1 MRGPSY
7 HCKEFATLSPGT
19 RHSCTLPWRIR
30 QVEANY
36 TKRKSDY
43 FPFYTLW
50 HPRSLA
56 ISAHWSN
63 QALPSYSAVTHK
75 EPGLWKS
82 FCISVQFNFPTLQVT
97 IMERMVELGCDPLAA
112 NRWLW
117 RQKKKFSFPYF
128 FCALP
133 SIFAI
138 SQHQMCWETLFP
150 YYSSLKI
157 EYFREQYSA
166 LHLASMYSRED
177 TIRVRFS
184 ICARSPQTR
193 NLSQKSQVTLV

>member
-30 QVEANY
+30 QVKASF
-36 TKRKSDY
+36 TKENLIIFLS
-43 FPFYTLW
+43 TLYDTQVAC
-50 HPRSLA
+50 PSVRIDL
-56 ISAHWSN
+56 IKLY
-63 QALPSYSAVTHK
+63 LPSVTHK
-75 EPGLWKS
+75 ELGLWKS
-82 FCISVQFNFPTLQVT
+82 FCISVQFNFPTFQVT

-117 RQKKKFSFPYF
+117 RQKKSILFLTF

>member
-1 MRGPSY
+1 MLRQKTVIVILDNAQFIFSHWMRGPSY

-30 QVEANY
+30 QVEANF

-50 HPRSLA
+50 HPSGLS

-82 FCISVQFNFPTLQVT
+82 FCISVQLNFPTLQVT
-97 IMERMVELGCDPLAA
+97 IMERMVDLGCDPLAA

-117 RQKKKFSFPYF
+117 LQKKNIHFLTFLRPPFNFCHFTTSNVLRDFVSLLPFSDY
-128 FCALP
+128 
-133 SIFAI
+133 
-138 SQHQMCWETLFP
+138 
-150 YYSSLKI
+150 
-157 EYFREQYSA
+157 
-166 LHLASMYSRED
+166 
-177 TIRVRFS
+177 
-184 ICARSPQTR
+184 
-193 NLSQKSQVTLV
+193 